1 MCTCIF
7 LLRQETFDMI
17 MVNNTSFYDGVL
29 HMIHEAQRDSSK
41 SPDQVCVCVSYIR
54 VGNLPCL

>member
-29 HMIHEAQRDSSK
+29 HMIHEAQRDSR
-41 SPDQVCVCVSYIR
+41 VLIECVFV
-54 VGNLPCL
+54 